1 MARAREWHSR
11 GHGFDSH
18 HLHYLFYA
26 GKVLNDQSYSGDMD
40 PEVAELM
47 GIDEDDGE
55 ETPDFADL
63 FGEPKADKLA
73 SSAEDIDLN
82 KNSFPKIEK
91 FFKDEPSP
99 LFSST
104 DYYKQALSG
113 EGEPSKRVHSLLAKF
128 LNVQD
133 PKERSLYR
141 NKLISAYWNLAASVA
156 AKIHT
161 KLPEPKRYMLRYGY
175 LLPTAIS
182 KEQRDILAKIIDE
195 NHTGEPVHYIDEW
208 LFKVAMGR
216 IGQSAQDEVKISQ
229 KNRGDRIMVQAE
241 KARGNR
247 DVQIGQIKSKTAEL
261 EASEELL
268 KTKAENLSSHQAM
281 EEYHG
286 LKSPYT
292 PEQRSALG
300 EINQIVKRLFT
311 IDKELSSL
319 FHQLEEADQLV
330 EKLENKA
337 DDLGAQTQ
345 VDAKTIEQEFNSIRQ
360 MAKMSVGRQGN
371 HIPFLMKQ
379 YFRALDFEIGTR
391 ENVISQLAA
400 IEHLDPGV
408 FLRSFK
414 QQTNRIVPHI
424 ILIPCYGDRGICW
437 EPFEKYNRATSRG
450 RVAIPMY
457 PKNLRSAIIIAIA
470 DLRWQVAKEK
480 AQHYWMEEGLT
491 GNYYMW
497 FESQKLRGDVKEY
510 FIQDYLLWITKES
523 EGTQKLDR
531 EVRGI
536 FWRYMPFPQELKD
549 TLRNRGFV
557 YNELY
562 KKDKNRAISDGY

>member
-1 MARAREWHSR
+1 LS
-11 GHGFDSH
+11 
-18 HLHYLFYA
+18 
-26 GKVLNDQSYSGDMD
+26 DQSFSGDID

-47 GIDEDDGE
+47 GIDEEDNE
-55 ETPDFADL
+55 EAPDFADL
-63 FGEPKADKLA
+63 FGEPKADKPP
-73 SSAEDIDLN
+73 SSVEDLDLN
-82 KNSFPKIEK
+82 KSSFPAIEK
-91 FFKDEPSP
+91 FFKDEANPI
-99 LFSST
+99 FSST

-113 EGEPSKRVHSLLAKF
+113 EGEPAKRVHSLLAQF

-141 NKLISAYWNLAASVA
+141 NKLISAYWNLAASIA

-161 KLPEPKRYMLRYGY
+161 KLPEPKRYMLRFGY
-175 LLPTAIS
+175 LLPTAVS
-182 KEQRDILAKIIDE
+182 KEQREMLSRVIDE
-195 NHTGEPVHYIDEW
+195 NHTGEPIHYIDEW
-208 LFKVAMGR
+208 LYKVAMGR
-216 IGQSAQDEVKISQ
+216 IGQSAQDEVKINQ
-229 KNRGDRIMVQAE
+229 KNRGDRVMVQAE

-247 DVQIGQIKSKTAEL
+247 DVQIGQIKSKMSEL
-261 EASEELL
+261 ESIEQLL
-268 KTKAENLSSHQAM
+268 QSRAGALNSHQPM
-281 EEYHG
+281 DEYYG

-292 PEQRSALG
+292 PEQRSALS
-300 EINQIVKRLFT
+300 EINQLVKRLSS

-319 FHQLEEADQLV
+319 FRQLEEADQLL

-337 DDLGAQTQ
+337 DDLGAATQ
-345 VDAKTIEQEFNSIRQ
+345 VDAKTIEQEFNSVRQ

-379 YFRALDFEIGTR
+379 YFRALDFELGTR
-391 ENVISQLAA
+391 ENVIKQLAD
-400 IEHLDPGV
+400 IERVDPDV
-408 FLRSFK
+408 FQRSFK

-424 ILIPCYGDRGICW
+424 ILVPCYGDRGICW

-450 RVAIPMY
+450 RVALPMY
-457 PKNLRSAIIIAIA
+457 PKDLRSAIIIAIA

-497 FESQKLRGDVKEY
+497 FEGQKLRGDVKEY

-523 EGTQKLDR
+523 EGTQKLNR

-557 YNELY
+557 YNDLY
-562 KKDKNRAISDGY
+562 KKDKNRAMSDGY

>member
-1 MARAREWHSR
+1 MS
-11 GHGFDSH
+11 
-18 HLHYLFYA
+18 
-26 GKVLNDQSYSGDMD
+26 DQSFSGDID

-47 GIDEDDGE
+47 GIDEEDNE
-55 ETPDFADL
+55 ETPDFTDL
-63 FGEPKADKLA
+63 FGEAKADKLPP
-73 SSAEDIDLN
+73 SAQEIDLN
-82 KNSFPKIEK
+82 KSSFPKIEK
-91 FFKDEPSP
+91 FFKDTPNP

-113 EGEPSKRVHSLLAKF
+113 EGEPAQRVHSLLAKF

-141 NKLISAYWNLAASVA
+141 NKLISAYWNLAASIA
-156 AKIHT
+156 SKIHT
-161 KLPEPKRYMLRYGY
+161 KLPAPKRYMLRYGY
-175 LLPTAIS
+175 LLPTAVS
-182 KEQRDILAKIIDE
+182 KEQRDMLARIIDE
-195 NHTGEPVHYIDEW
+195 NYTGEPIHYIDEW
-208 LFKVAMGR
+208 LYKVAMGQ
-216 IGQSAQDEVKISQ
+216 IGQSMQDEVRVSQ
-229 KNRGDRIMVQAE
+229 KDRGGRIQMQAE

-247 DVQIGQIKSKTAEL
+247 DVQIGQIKSKMTEL
-261 EASEELL
+261 ESAEELL
-268 KTKAENLSSHQAM
+268 KSKAAGLASHQPM
-281 EEYHG
+281 DEYYG

-292 PEQRSALG
+292 PEQRSALS
-300 EINQIVKRLFT
+300 EINQMVRRIST
-311 IDKELSSL
+311 IDKELGYL
-319 FHQLEEADQLV
+319 FRQLEEADQTL

-337 DDLGAQTQ
+337 DDLGESIQQ
-345 VDAKTIEQEFNSIRQ
+345 VDAKAIEQEFNSVRQ
-360 MAKMSVGRQGN
+360 MVKMSVGRQGN

-379 YFRALDFEIGTR
+379 YFRALDFELGTR
-391 ENVISQLAA
+391 ENIIKQLAD
-400 IEHLDPGV
+400 IERIDPGL
-408 FLRSFK
+408 FQRSFK
-414 QQTNRIVPHI
+414 QQVNRIVPHI
-424 ILIPCYGDRGICW
+424 ILIPCYGERGICW

-457 PKNLRSAIIIAIA
+457 PKDLRSAIIIAMA

-510 FIQDYLLWITKES
+510 FIQDYLLWINKES
-523 EGTQKLDR
+523 EGTQKLNR

-549 TLRNRGFV
+549 SLKNRGFV

>member
-1 MARAREWHSR
+1 MS
-11 GHGFDSH
+11 
-18 HLHYLFYA
+18 
-26 GKVLNDQSYSGDMD
+26 DQSFSGDID

-47 GIDEDDGE
+47 GIDEEDNE

-63 FGEPKADKLA
+63 FGEPKADKPP
-73 SSAEDIDLN
+73 SSVEDLDLN
-82 KNSFPKIEK
+82 KSSFAKIEK
-91 FFKDEPSP
+91 FFKDEPNP
-99 LFSST
+99 IFSST

-113 EGEPSKRVHSLLAKF
+113 EGEPAKRVHSLLAQF

-141 NKLISAYWNLAASVA
+141 NKLISAYWNLAASIA

-161 KLPEPKRYMLRYGY
+161 NLPEPKRYMLRFGY
-175 LLPTAIS
+175 LLPTAVS
-182 KEQRDILAKIIDE
+182 KEQREMLARVIDE
-195 NHTGEPVHYIDEW
+195 NHTGESIHYIDEW
-208 LFKVAMGR
+208 LYKVAMGR
-216 IGQSAQDEVKISQ
+216 IGQSAQDEVKINQ

-247 DVQIGQIKSKTAEL
+247 DVQIGQIKSKMSEL
-261 EASEELL
+261 ESIEQLL
-268 KTKAENLSSHQAM
+268 QSKAGNLSSHQAM
-281 EEYHG
+281 DEYYG

-292 PEQRSALG
+292 PEQRSALS
-300 EINQIVKRLFT
+300 EINQLVKRLFT

-319 FHQLEEADQLV
+319 FRQLEEADQLL

-337 DDLGAQTQ
+337 DDLGSTVQ
-345 VDAKTIEQEFNSIRQ
+345 VDAKTIEQEFNSVRQ

-379 YFRALDFEIGTR
+379 YFRALDFELGTR
-391 ENVISQLAA
+391 ENVIKQLTD
-400 IEHLDPGV
+400 IERVDPDV
-408 FLRSFK
+408 FMRSFK

-424 ILIPCYGDRGICW
+424 ILVPCYGERGICW

-457 PKNLRSAIIIAIA
+457 PKDLRSAIIMAIA

-523 EGTQKLDR
+523 EGTQKLNR

-536 FWRYMPFPQELKD
+536 FWRYMPFPQDLKD
-549 TLRNRGFV
+549 TLKNRGFV
-557 YNELY
+557 YNDLY
-562 KKDKNRAISDGY
+562 KKDKNRAMSDGY

>member
-1 MARAREWHSR
+1 MS
-11 GHGFDSH
+11 
-18 HLHYLFYA
+18 
-26 GKVLNDQSYSGDMD
+26 DQSYSGDID

-47 GIDEDDGE
+47 GIDEE
-55 ETPDFADL
+55 ENQEAPDFADL
-63 FGEPKADKLA
+63 FGEPKADKPS
-73 SSAEDIDLN
+73 SSAEDLDLN
-82 KNSFPKIEK
+82 KTSFPKIDK
-91 FFKDEPSP
+91 FFKDEPNP

-113 EGEPSKRVHSLLAKF
+113 EGEASKRVHSLLAKF

-161 KLPEPKRYMLRYGY
+161 KLPEPKRYMLRFGY
-175 LLPTAIS
+175 LLPTAVS
-182 KEQRDILAKIIDE
+182 KEQRDILARVIDE
-195 NHTGEPVHYIDEW
+195 NHTGEPIHYVDEW
-208 LFKVAMGR
+208 LYKIAMGR
-216 IGQSAQDEVKISQ
+216 IGQSAQDEVRISQ
-229 KNRGDRIMVQAE
+229 KNRGDRIMMQAE

-247 DVQIGQIKSKTAEL
+247 DVQIGQIKSKMAEL
-261 EASEELL
+261 ESAEELL
-268 KTKAENLSSHQAM
+268 QSKANILSSHHTM
-281 EEYHG
+281 EEYYG

-292 PEQRSALG
+292 PEQKSALS
-300 EINQIVKRLFT
+300 EINQLARRLFN

-319 FHQLEEADQLV
+319 FSHLEEADQLL

-345 VDAKTIEQEFNSIRQ
+345 VDAKTIEQEFNTVRQ
-360 MAKMSVGRQGN
+360 MAKMCVGRQGN

-379 YFRALDFEIGTR
+379 YFRALDYDIGTR
-391 ENVISQLAA
+391 ENVIKQLTD
-400 IEHLDPGV
+400 IERVDPGV
-408 FLRSFK
+408 FTRSFK
-414 QQTNRIVPHI
+414 QQLNRIIPHI
-424 ILIPCYGDRGICW
+424 ILVPCYGDRGICW

-457 PKNLRSAIIIAIA
+457 PKNLRSAIITAVA

-497 FESQKLRGDVKEY
+497 FESKKLRGDVKEY

-549 TLRNRGFV
+549 TLRKRGFV

-562 KKDKNRAISDGY
+562 KKDQNRAISDGY

>member
-1 MARAREWHSR
+1 MS
-11 GHGFDSH
+11 
-18 HLHYLFYA
+18 
-26 GKVLNDQSYSGDMD
+26 DQSFSGDID

-47 GIDEDDGE
+47 GIDEEDNE

-63 FGEPKADKLA
+63 FGEPKADKPP
-73 SSAEDIDLN
+73 SSVEDLDLN
-82 KNSFPKIEK
+82 KSSFAKIEK
-91 FFKDEPSP
+91 FFKDEPNP
-99 LFSST
+99 IFSST

-113 EGEPSKRVHSLLAKF
+113 EGEPAKRVHSLLAQF

-141 NKLISAYWNLAASVA
+141 NKLISAYWNLAASIA

-161 KLPEPKRYMLRYGY
+161 KLPEPKRYMLRFGY
-175 LLPTAIS
+175 LLPTAVS
-182 KEQRDILAKIIDE
+182 KEQREMLARVIDE
-195 NHTGEPVHYIDEW
+195 NHTGESIHYIDEW
-208 LFKVAMGR
+208 LYKVAMGR
-216 IGQSAQDEVKISQ
+216 IGQSAQDEVKINQ

-247 DVQIGQIKSKTAEL
+247 DVQIGQIKSKMSEL
-261 EASEELL
+261 ESIEQLL
-268 KTKAENLSSHQAM
+268 QSKAGNLSSHQSM
-281 EEYHG
+281 DEYYG

-292 PEQRSALG
+292 PEQRSALS
-300 EINQIVKRLFT
+300 EINQLVKRLFT

-319 FHQLEEADQLV
+319 FRQLEEADQLL

-337 DDLGAQTQ
+337 DDLGSAVQ
-345 VDAKTIEQEFNSIRQ
+345 VDAKTIEQEFNSVRQ

-379 YFRALDFEIGTR
+379 YFRALDFELGTR
-391 ENVISQLAA
+391 ENVIKQLTD
-400 IEHLDPGV
+400 IESVDPDV
-408 FLRSFK
+408 FMRSFK

-424 ILIPCYGDRGICW
+424 ILVPCYGERGICW

-457 PKNLRSAIIIAIA
+457 PKDLRSAIIMAIA

-523 EGTQKLDR
+523 EGTQKLNR

-536 FWRYMPFPQELKD
+536 FWRYMPFPQDLKD
-549 TLRNRGFV
+549 TLKNRGFV
-557 YNELY
+557 YNDLY
-562 KKDKNRAISDGY
+562 KKDKNRAMSDGY